1 MLVSNILDC
10 INSILTIAQHEV
22 YLKFDKAL
30 EPFGITPGQ
39 YDVLHCIWLR
49 KNQVT
54 TPKIIAGFV
63 CLELASV
70 SGILDR
76 MQKRGL
82 INRALDETN
91 HRRIMVT
98 TTKKSEDM
106 KVKLQETVKALNKEV
121 RKGFTK
127 NEWDAFM
134 QGLQKISNNENII
147 I

>member
-1 MLVSNILDC
+1 MLVSAILDC

-22 YLKFDKAL
+22 YLKFNKAL

-39 YDVLHCIWLR
+39 YDVLRCILLR
-49 KNQVT
+49 KDQVT

-76 MQKRGL
+76 MQKRDL

-91 HRRIMVT
+91 HRRIKVT
-98 TTKKSEDM
+98 TTEKSEAM
-106 KVKLQETVKALNKEV
+106 KAKLQKTVDALNKEV
-121 RKGFTK
+121 CKDFTK
-127 NEWDAFM
+127 NEWYAFM
-134 QGLQKISNNENII
+134 QALQKISNNENII